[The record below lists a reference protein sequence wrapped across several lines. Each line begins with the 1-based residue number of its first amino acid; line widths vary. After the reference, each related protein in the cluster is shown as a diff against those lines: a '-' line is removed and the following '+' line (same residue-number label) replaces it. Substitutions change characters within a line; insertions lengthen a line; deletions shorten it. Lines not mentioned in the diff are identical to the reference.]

1 MPGTL
6 YKALSRCRHSQISAW
21 PRVNVCLFQNLLLTR
36 GHFIRVTYI
45 AVSYN
50 HEEHPP
56 IVEAA
61 DSKWWGIKEA
71 LHENDIE
78 IVFADEEYIRKK
90 YQEK

>member
-1 MPGTL
+1 M
-6 YKALSRCRHSQISAW
+6 S
-21 PRVNVCLFQNLLLTR
+21 LLLNPDSEELR
-36 GHFIRVTYI
+36 RFDPPDRKYI